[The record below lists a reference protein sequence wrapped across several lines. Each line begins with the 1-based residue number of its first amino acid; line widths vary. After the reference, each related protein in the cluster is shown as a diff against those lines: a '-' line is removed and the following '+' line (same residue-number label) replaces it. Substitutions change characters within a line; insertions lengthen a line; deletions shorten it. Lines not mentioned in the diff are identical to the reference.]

1 MKATRSVFARCSNK
15 LRSRPR
21 FQRPTSTVSKEG
33 QQQLHC
39 GPSFNLAKTVPFV
52 AACLPSEMQSLLIE
66 DSSSGLSVNFKVLAA
81 GRLPAT
87 WAETGF
93 GYVMIIHTAPGRI
106 TVDGTVLHFDTAV
119 AALLGSQGMDLA
131 DGLHRGGRRL
141 QDSSSAGQ
149 VSCSGGCG
157 ALDAAPALDWSDT
170 VFGIPFLH
178 TTDVS
183 LSIDPSLYLEHYGN
197 TTAEACFTISQSNQL
212 CCQIGGD
219 GSNFQEDCSADY
231 ANHIAATLATS
242 VQLCSS
248 GDHGIKF
255 SIVFD
260 ALNLGM

>member
-1 MKATRSVFARCSNK
+1 M
-15 LRSRPR
+15 
-21 FQRPTSTVSKEG
+21 
-33 QQQLHC
+33 
-39 GPSFNLAKTVPFV
+39 
-52 AACLPSEMQSLLIE
+52 
-66 DSSSGLSVNFKVLAA
+66 
-81 GRLPAT
+81 
-87 WAETGF
+87 
-93 GYVMIIHTAPGRI
+93 
-106 TVDGTVLHFDTAV
+106 
-119 AALLGSQGMDLA
+119 
-131 DGLHRGGRRL
+131 
-141 QDSSSAGQ
+141 
-149 VSCSGGCG
+149 
-157 ALDAAPALDWSDT
+157 
-170 VFGIPFLH
+170 FGIPFLH